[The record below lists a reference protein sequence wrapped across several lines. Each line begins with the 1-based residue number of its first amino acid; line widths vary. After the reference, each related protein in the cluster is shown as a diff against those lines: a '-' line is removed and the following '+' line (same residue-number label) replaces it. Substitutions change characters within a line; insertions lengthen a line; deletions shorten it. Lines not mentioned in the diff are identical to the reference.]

1 MLTRKKNLSISRL
14 GLLSL
19 SPVPTPLCFY
29 EAMNR
34 RGTRWCKGLLGWD
47 VLVRATLDL
56 QDSGLWP
63 RTSKGLSLRVRP
75 FSHCH
80 CLICVKLCWCILNST
95 LQISSLHVSTDPDWC
110 KCWCARIQGAFP
122 QQQQLGCLRL
132 YWKGDEGEFCFI
144 LCLKTQAW
152 NIHHNKKNQALPCKK
167 KKKKSLGSGQ
177 VFGYL
182 F

>member
-1 MLTRKKNLSISRL
+1 
-14 GLLSL
+14 
-19 SPVPTPLCFY
+19 
-29 EAMNR
+29 MNR

-63 RTSKGLSLRVRP
+63 RISKGLSLRVRP

-122 QQQQLGCLRL
+122 QQQQLGCLQL

-167 KKKKSLGSGQ
+167 KKKISRLWSGFWLFILNKAFFWFCILFSVGSYNSGVSKQ
-177 VFGYL
+177 LNTV
-182 F
+182 